1 MPLHIVRNDL
11 SNMRTQA
18 VVCPS
23 NSELRLDGG
32 AGGAVAR
39 KAGMEQLQHAC
50 DALGGCPT
58 GKAVVTPAFDF
69 PADVLVHAVGPVW
82 HGGQSGEWEALRSC
96 VTEALTAAFDAGAE
110 TVALPL
116 MSAGTFGFPPAAAI
130 DVETHAIQDFLE
142 DHDIDVWL
150 VLYDHDSIRAG
161 RRVFDAIEE
170 YIDDVYVADG
180 RMSEAGAARRAAGR
194 RAMRHGAASAAP
206 GPRDAAPRRT
216 ARRETARETTRE
228 TVRLGAGRPNEGAPA
243 RPPSP
248 APALDAPAADAAFAA
263 SADSGPCDAAPLS
276 DVPLTSLAERLSTLD
291 ESFAQTVL
299 RLIDERGMT
308 DVEVYKRANMSRQ
321 LFAKIRRDDN
331 YRPTKKTACALAF
344 ALGLSHADALA
355 LLARAGFTLS
365 HSSKFD
371 IIVEYFLMQGICDI
385 YQVNEALFAFDQQL
399 LG

>member
-194 RAMRHGAASAAP
+194 HAMRHG
-206 GPRDAAPRRT
+206 
-216 ARRETARETTRE
+216 
-228 TVRLGAGRPNEGAPA
+228 
-243 RPPSP
+243 
-248 APALDAPAADAAFAA
+248 AA